1 MQLYLIEAHVTTADQ
16 PFWARSWKA
25 SKADASK
32 ERTRFAEV
40 YGLKRKDI
48 EIKEVDI
55 DTRKEGLLIALNKI
69 SNQTDGALAL

>member
-1 MQLYLIEAHVTTADQ
+1 MQLYLIEAHVTTAET

-69 SNQTDGALAL
+69 SGQTDGALAI

>member
-1 MQLYLIEAHVTTADQ
+1 MKLYLIEAHVTTADQ

-25 SKADASK
+25 AKADASK

-40 YGLKRKDI
+40 YGLKRGDI
-48 EIKEVDI
+48 KVQELDL